1 MKNYLKT
8 SKWLRWVAA
17 GAFGFMLVFNIMVSL
32 EFDKDKILPSI
43 TLIELGNKAMAQ
55 TIENPWPPDTGS
67 LKCRCHGAVC
77 SGGNYISFN
86 RKCAEFSGGTGNCN
100 SWSSNC

>member
-17 GAFGFMLVFNIMVSL
+17 GAFGLMLVLNIMVSL
-32 EFDKDKILPSI
+32 EFDKDKVVPSI

-55 TIENPWPPDTGS
+55 GE
-67 LKCRCHGAVC
+67 
-77 SGGNYISFN
+77 SGGNCSFSAGGFN
-86 RKCAEFSGGTGNCN
+86 FPCTRIWCQSTWSMSGCGLGDVNSQVCN
-100 SWSSNC
+100 SFSSC